1 MLSSFENLKKILSQ
15 EQKLG
20 CQNTAVIGGLERF
33 ANNWLSQALAE
44 ATSKEERL
52 TIEKVVAAM
61 KAYADLEN
69 TEARQEALQQIT
81 GYLEGD
87 IPVQPES
94 EGEPARSNQ
103 ETTRPP
109 AEKPALKPAPKPDP
123 PRPAP
128 KAKVEKTSLDGLNAS
143 VTRLPG
149 IKSGYANK
157 LEKLNITTIGDLL
170 THYPHR
176 YDDYR
181 SLKTINQ
188 LKYNEDVTIIAQVW
202 QTKKRSSRANRPII
216 TSMLSDGTG
225 TIEATWF
232 NQPWLES
239 TLAPGKQI
247 VISGRVSQ
255 YLGRLV
261 FQSPD
266 WETLDKTLIHTG
278 RLVPIYPLTS
288 GITAQWMRRLQKRTV
303 DYWALRLPDHL
314 PDEVL
319 QRQNLPPLE
328 ESVAQIHFPDSWE
341 ALERSRR
348 RLAFDELLLIQ
359 LGVLKQRQLWKAQSC
374 PVLNIDRQVVDDFL
388 NPLPF
393 KLTGAQQR
401 SLDEILA
408 DLSAQTPMSRLLQGD
423 VGSGKTVVA
432 LAAALAVIS
441 AGGQAAV
448 LAPTEILAEQHHK
461 SMRSMLETTGQAGR
475 VNIQLLT
482 GSTKSADREPVLAG
496 LADGSAQ
503 LLVGTHAIIQENVAF
518 KALRLAVVD
527 EQHRFGVEQRGAL
540 REKGLNPHMLVMSAT
555 PIPRSLALTLYG
567 DLDLSIIDE
576 MPPGR
581 QPVKTLQLF
590 PKERERAY
598 GFIRAQVDKGLQAF
612 IICPLVEESDKI
624 EAKSAVEEHER
635 LQKKVFPDLNLGLLH
650 GRMSG
655 ADKDTVMADF
665 RDQKIDILVSTS
677 VVEVGIDI
685 PNASTILI
693 EGANRFGLAQLH
705 QFRGRV
711 GRGQDQSYCL
721 LLADSAGQDAKAR
734 LAVMER
740 TGNGFE
746 LAEEDM
752 KLRGPGEFFG
762 TRQSGLPSLKLVKLT
777 DTQLLELA
785 RSEAQAIFQQDAD
798 LSKPEHQLLARR
810 VQDFWNKMS
819 DPS

>member
-1 MLSSFENLKKILSQ
+1 
-15 EQKLG
+15 
-20 CQNTAVIGGLERF
+20 
-33 ANNWLSQALAE
+33 
-44 ATSKEERL
+44 
-52 TIEKVVAAM
+52 
-61 KAYADLEN
+61 
-69 TEARQEALQQIT
+69 
-81 GYLEGD
+81 
-87 IPVQPES
+87 
-94 EGEPARSNQ
+94 
-103 ETTRPP
+103 
-109 AEKPALKPAPKPDP
+109 
-123 PRPAP
+123 
-128 KAKVEKTSLDGLNAS
+128 
-143 VTRLPG
+143 
-149 IKSGYANK
+149 
-157 LEKLNITTIGDLL
+157 
-170 THYPHR
+170 
-176 YDDYR
+176 
-181 SLKTINQ
+181 
-188 LKYNEDVTIIAQVW
+188 
-202 QTKKRSSRANRPII
+202 
-216 TSMLSDGTG
+216 
-225 TIEATWF
+225 
-232 NQPWLES
+232 
-239 TLAPGKQI
+239 
-247 VISGRVSQ
+247 
-255 YLGRLV
+255 
-261 FQSPD
+261 
-266 WETLDKTLIHTG
+266 
-278 RLVPIYPLTS
+278 
-288 GITAQWMRRLQKRTV
+288 
-303 DYWALRLPDHL
+303 
-314 PDEVL
+314 
-319 QRQNLPPLE
+319 
-328 ESVAQIHFPDSWE
+328 
-341 ALERSRR
+341 
-348 RLAFDELLLIQ
+348 
-359 LGVLKQRQLWKAQSC
+359 
-374 PVLNIDRQVVDDFL
+374 
-388 NPLPF
+388 
-393 KLTGAQQR
+393 
-401 SLDEILA
+401 
-408 DLSAQTPMSRLLQGD
+408 MSRLLQGD